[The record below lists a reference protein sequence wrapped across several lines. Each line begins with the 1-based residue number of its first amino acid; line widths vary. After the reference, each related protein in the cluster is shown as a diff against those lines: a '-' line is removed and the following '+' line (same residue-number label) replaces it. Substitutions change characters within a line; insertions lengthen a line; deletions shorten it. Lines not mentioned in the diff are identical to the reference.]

1 MTLIDQYDAL
11 VNDLEKKHGKGKA
24 LSILAH
30 TIGRAVYYMLSRG
43 TVFSREKC
51 LAASR
56 GEGGMSHT
64 SHSSH
69 GTEIA
74 PIAPH
79 ACATKRPEPP
89 IRSHRSGSER
99 V

>member
-1 MTLIDQYDAL
+1 MTKLSQGT
-11 VNDLEKKHGKGKA
+11 VVSKGK
-24 LSILAH
+24 
-30 TIGRAVYYMLSRG
+30 
-43 TVFSREKC
+43 F

-69 GTEIA
+69 GTELA
-74 PIAPH
+74 PIAQH
-79 ACATKRPEPP
+79 AYATKRPEPP